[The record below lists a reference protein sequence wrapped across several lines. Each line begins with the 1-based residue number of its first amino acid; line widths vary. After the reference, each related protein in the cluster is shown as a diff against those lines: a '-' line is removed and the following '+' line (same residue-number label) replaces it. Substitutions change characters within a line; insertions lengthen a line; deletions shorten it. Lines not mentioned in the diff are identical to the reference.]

1 MDSNFVNEEPT
12 RPSFPFHHEKE
23 EESLQFVPEEGEDL
37 GYVLRQPAIGLEWN
51 VQYNDH
57 ELPAQLSPDQYF
69 KLNWALKEDRQDLN
83 QEEGGR

>member
-12 RPSFPFHHEKE
+12 RPSFPFQHEGE

-57 ELPAQLSPDQYF
+57 ELPTQLSPDQYF